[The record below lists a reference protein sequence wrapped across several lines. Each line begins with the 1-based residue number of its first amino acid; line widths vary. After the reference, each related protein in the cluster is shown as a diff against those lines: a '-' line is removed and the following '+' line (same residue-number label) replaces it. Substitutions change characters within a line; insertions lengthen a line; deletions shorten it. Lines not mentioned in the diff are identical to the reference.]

1 MKSFKKIKIEF
12 KRDNSFLLKPLM
24 LLSVLSFVA
33 YGLKFIEVSFAD
45 SLMLGAVIVVITV
58 ALISH
63 IKDLYKRI
71 SLMLILLIAF
81 ILYINVYDDMIISLA
96 KKCENNGVFF
106 GIVNSIFN
114 TFGLTDFQELIYHTS
129 YGGMKLI
136 GDRITTGAIDIYLE
150 NNACREASMFLC
162 GKYLS
167 LFAGL
172 GISLAIDKHRKEV
185 LYITLFTFLTG
196 NMTAYLLMLLL
207 VFTPYYF
214 IFLLFN
220 FLCFFVPAVA
230 DIQGGFFVNGSLFE
244 LLICRENIVFIIIL
258 GIFICAVSYYFSR
271 LVKEKR
277 KW

>member
-1 MKSFKKIKIEF
+1 MKSFRKIRIEF
-12 KRDNSFLLKPLM
+12 KHDFSFLLKPLM
-24 LLSVLSFVA
+24 FLSVISVVA

-45 SLMLGAVIVVITV
+45 NLMFFAVIVVIAV
-58 ALISH
+58 SLINHAKSA
-63 IKDLYKRI
+63 YKRI
-71 SLMLILLIAF
+71 SIVLILLIAF
-81 ILYINVYDDMIISLA
+81 VLYMNVYDDIIIFLA

-106 GIVNSIFN
+106 GVLNSIFN

-129 YGGMKLI
+129 YGGSKLI
-136 GDRITTGAIDIYLE
+136 NEKIATGAVDIYML
-150 NNACREASMFLC
+150 NNSCREASMFLC

-172 GISLAIDKHRKEV
+172 GISFAIDKHRKEV
-185 LYITLFTFLTG
+185 LFITLFTFLTG
-196 NMTAYLLMLLL
+196 NITPYLLMLLF

-220 FLCFFVPAVA
+220 FFCFFIPTVA
-230 DIQGGFFVNGSLFE
+230 DIQGGFSVNGSLFE
-244 LLICRENIVFIIIL
+244 LLIHRENIVFIIVL
-258 GIFICAVSYYFSR
+258 GFFICAVAYYFSR